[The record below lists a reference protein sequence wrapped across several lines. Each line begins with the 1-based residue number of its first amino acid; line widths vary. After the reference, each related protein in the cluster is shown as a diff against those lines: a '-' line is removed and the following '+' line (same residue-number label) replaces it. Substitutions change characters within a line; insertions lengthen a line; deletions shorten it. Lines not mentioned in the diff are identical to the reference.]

1 MRLRGG
7 HSLLEAIVAAS
18 IFAVVALALTGVWA
32 MYYSA
37 LGKSANTLAANHL
50 ARTVVEGALAQ
61 GYDWIVTQGSQ
72 TGLVYNLERRVR
84 GRVAD
89 CQFSVDTVAVTNVG
103 RSLMPMLPE
112 EVCKFTVTVK
122 WKDDRGN
129 QIDPAGFNNQV
140 TYSTWVYRGAQ
151 Q

>member
-1 MRLRGG
+1 
-7 HSLLEAIVAAS
+7 
-18 IFAVVALALTGVWA
+18 VALALTGIWA

-61 GYDWIVTQGSQ
+61 GYDWIITQGAQ

-89 CQFSVDTVAVTNVG
+89 CQFSVDTVVEVNTG
-103 RSLMPMLPE
+103 QTLMALAPE
-112 EVCKFTVTVK
+112 DLCKFTVTVK
-122 WKDDRGN
+122 WKEDRGN
-129 QIDPAGFNNQV
+129 QIDPAGFNNMV
-140 TYSTWVYRGAQ
+140 TYSAWVYRGAQ